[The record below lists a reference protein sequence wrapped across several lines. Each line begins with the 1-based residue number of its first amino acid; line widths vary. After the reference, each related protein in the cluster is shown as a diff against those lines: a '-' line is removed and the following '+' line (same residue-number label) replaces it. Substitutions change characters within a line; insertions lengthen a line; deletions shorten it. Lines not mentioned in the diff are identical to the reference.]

1 MSVRYSAGK
10 ATAYGAAVQ
19 AGYTGTYEEF
29 CEEQARFAENAQQVA
44 EDAAQ
49 VAADK
54 TAVEAAAQQVAE
66 DAETFMETT
75 VPGAVAAIRQVGAAQ
90 IDAMQ
95 QEGSA
100 QLADIAQEGEE
111 QVSAVET
118 AGATQVTAVE
128 SAGTTQTGNVNAAG
142 ENQVAAVNAAG
153 ETKVAAVN
161 DAGTTQTGNV
171 NSAGATQT
179 EAVNQAGA
187 TQVQAVEDAG
197 AAALA
202 GINAA
207 IDARIDDTLTEA
219 GNAADA
225 KKTGD
230 EITALKEDLQKYDDL
245 CRIIKISDTSTT
257 LGDIATILN
266 NVNTVGDHV
275 FFDMS
280 ALGVMMYLC
289 TIYIDTANHVYK
301 VFDLVSGR
309 YAEGVYTDD
318 MLLTMATAQANNLAV
333 QSQIDTLQNEIDEL
347 GGKSV
352 IKNWDT
358 LGDLIAAGTS
368 TDVIS
373 PGDTTELNWIASV
386 LGTTTS
392 GLTVNCTD
400 MDKYIGGVGEAEEP
414 DYLFVYDGAA
424 WTYNGEQV
432 ALSDFGL
439 TVSGT
444 PLSGEVM
451 TIKTTVNPVSYTFV
465 GYDDFTASD
474 ENVPHN
480 WCLEQTYAPDT
491 RVYNTYESLFCI
503 QAGKSVPAGKWY
515 LPMRSYR
522 SGKIFNVCFEL
533 ASAVGGSSKV
543 QMRSTGYDYATF
555 PDVSGTDVT
564 GVYKPKALAPILYGT
579 TTSTGATATI
589 TILSDADVTAG
600 GYTNIESLNTAA
612 NDPVVVIGDFDKS
625 ALGNNCWIVSNIRE
639 WLHDDTLGDSYVPP
653 YDNNIAS
660 AYNRGR
666 GFLWGLDPRVRALMQ
681 YADVYWLSG
690 YGNHDIESYQRATG
704 TAPSAN
710 APTYYERSGEPG
722 NRVYTALDPQPTAGA
737 DVSGYYVRVTTYTNG
752 TIYISEDKVFLLSMK
767 EMGFNIQT
775 GEGNLTDLYGEY
787 CGGELTNGDVA
798 DRAKYNKAGG
808 TLNSYRWSRSGIS
821 GYAISSWYVSST
833 GGNGSNGANSGY
845 FVAPAIIIGKSA

>member
-1 MSVRYSAGK
+1 MLQTLSYKVNVAPDGVPPMVRLSQNENGRTLQFELCGKGEVTIPNGSQVTISGTKPDGVVYSATGSLSGVI
-10 ATAYGAAVQ
+10 ATFSEDVQ
-19 AGYTGTYEEF
+19 M
-29 CEEQARFAENAQQVA
+29 
-44 EDAAQ
+44 
-49 VAADK
+49 
-54 TAVEAAAQQVAE
+54 TAVAGEW
-66 DAETFMETT
+66 DAKLRIIYNGETIATIKIWFAIDSDSVE
-75 VPGAVAAIRQVGAAQ
+75 PGAVPSESELNGLVAEAQ
-90 IDAMQ
+90 QYA
-95 QEGSA
+95 
-100 QLADIAQEGEE
+100 
-111 QVSAVET
+111 
-118 AGATQVTAVE
+118 E
-128 SAGTTQTGNVNAAG
+128 SARSSAYGSPLTASTAADMTNTDKVYVYTGSESGYLYGHWYYYNGTAWTDGGVYQSQGVQT
-142 ENQVAAVNAAG
+142 
-153 ETKVAAVN
+153 
-161 DAGTTQTGNV
+161 DP
-171 NSAGATQT
+171 
-179 EAVNQAGA
+179 
-187 TQVQAVEDAG
+187 
-197 AAALA
+197 
-202 GINAA
+202 
-207 IDARIDDTLTEA
+207 TLTLE
-219 GNAADA
+219 GVPADA
-225 KKTGD
+225 KATGGRIGAAEED
-230 EITALKEDLQKYDDL
+230 VADLKDALQKYDDL
-245 CRIIKISDTSTT
+245 CRIIKVSDTGTT

-266 NVNTVGDHV
+266 SVNTAGDHV

-333 QSQIDTLQNEIDEL
+333 QSQIDNLQNEIDEL

-400 MDKYIGGVGEAEEP
+400 MDKYIWGVGEAEEA
-414 DYLFVYDGAA
+414 DYLFVYDGTA
-424 WTYNGEQV
+424 WTYNGEQI

-444 PLSGEVM
+444 PRSGEVM

-474 ENVPHN
+474 ENVPHS

-522 SGKIFNVCFEL
+522 SGKNFNVCFEL

-543 QMRSTGYDYATF
+543 QMCSTGYDYATY
-555 PDVSGTDVT
+555 PDVNGTDT
-564 GVYKPKALAPILYGT
+564 ANVYKPKALAPILYGT
-579 TTSTGATATI
+579 TISAGATATI
-589 TILSDADVTAG
+589 AILSDADVTVG

-681 YADVYWLSG
+681 YADVYWMSG

-752 TIYISEDKVFLLSMK
+752 TVYISEDKVFLLSMK

-787 CGGELTNGDVA
+787 CGGELTNNAVA

-808 TLNSYRWSRSGIS
+808 TLNSYRWSRSGSS
-821 GYAISSWYVSST
+821 GYAFDSRIVSST
-833 GGNGSNGANSGY
+833 GGYYGRNAFNGL